1 MGKYLKS
8 FESYNNYVAGYSS
21 LYLPNVSLI
30 NQNNI
35 YYNRYHDYVEIGG
48 IKWATMNIGAED
60 ITDTGLYFQWGD
72 IQGYQNTDNK
82 LFTISDYD
90 RFGVIDNNDLPNYGL
105 NKYNTTDEKIV
116 LENVDDAALAIWHSN
131 WRIPTNADFQ
141 SLNNAVN
148 STFTQ
153 INEVYGLLCIDKTD
167 NTKNLFFPAAG
178 YLYNG
183 NQTKVNEDGRYW
195 SSSLNTSMINR
206 SYQLGFNNN
215 IIDFNL
221 TNLRYIGCPIRPVF
235 ID

>member
-30 NQNNI
+30 NQNNT
-35 YYNRYHDYVEIGG
+35 YYNRYHGYVEIGG

-82 LFTISDYD
+82 SFSISDYD
-90 RFGVIDNNDLPNYGL
+90 RFGVIDNNDSPNYGL
-105 NKYNTTDEKIV
+105 NKYNTTDEKNI

-148 STFTQ
+148 SEFTQ
-153 INEVYGLLCIDKTD
+153 INGVYGLLCTDKTD

-206 SYQLGFNNN
+206 SYQLGFNNS

-221 TNLRYIGCPIRPVF
+221 TNLRYIGCPIRPIF